1 MDALTSFRCLL
12 VGGLRPWV
20 TFTLSRVT
28 WSNERLSSTFTF
40 KRGKRRKRENEE
52 GFLISQD
59 MSTKFSLPHM
69 KGCSIWTDIF
79 TTTASAQTLVPAC
92 LQSPAYPSWVFTVP
106 VL

>member
-1 MDALTSFRCLL
+1 MGALTSFRCLL

-40 KRGKRRKRENEE
+40 KREEEKRKGR
-52 GFLISQD
+52 GSLISQD

-69 KGCSIWTDIF
+69 KGCSIWTGIF
-79 TTTASAQTLVPAC
+79 TTTASA
-92 LQSPAYPSWVFTVP
+92 YP
-106 VL
+106 